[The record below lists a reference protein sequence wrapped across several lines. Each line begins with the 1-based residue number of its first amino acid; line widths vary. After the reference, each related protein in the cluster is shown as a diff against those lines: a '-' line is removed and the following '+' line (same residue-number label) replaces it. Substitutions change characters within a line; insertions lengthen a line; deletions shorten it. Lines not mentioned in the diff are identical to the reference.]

1 MRLGAIRMMGHAGWP
16 TPPAVALLLASL
28 KQPGH
33 PWWTKADTHQSRYLS
48 AVVLHSGISLCQ
60 NGGCQPILVLSKPF
74 AGGYEPNPTRPIK
87 SQSGPIKNQSG
98 GLDSGIITSIE
109 LSTPRRQHLA
119 T

>member
-48 AVVLHSGISLCQ
+48 AVVLHSRGTRTIWRSGTMLWRARAGQ
-60 NGGCQPILVLSKPF
+60 ARRVAGMLSPRD
-74 AGGYEPNPTRPIK
+74 AALLEAYSRECE
-87 SQSGPIKNQSG
+87 
-98 GLDSGIITSIE
+98 DSA
-109 LSTPRRQHLA
+109 RAAR
-119 T
+119 